1 MRVCIIIP
9 MFNEEKSA
17 RQSVETII
25 SYVKELS
32 LPTTV
37 LIINDGSSDAT
48 QKIVQELISQ
58 DSTILKMITHPKNQG
73 YGSAIRTGIQFACAN
88 NYDYALFMDS
98 DLTNHPRYLKDVYQK
113 MQEGHDYIKANR
125 YGLGGGIEGV
135 LLSRKIVSKVG
146 NGLARWLFRIPLQ
159 DLTNGF
165 RAVKVSILKQLELTE
180 SGFAII
186 MEELLL
192 AKPLVH
198 SYAQVPYIL
207 TSRKSWQGQTHF
219 KYDIKTY
226 RLYFQYALKSAG
238 VQKPLMSKGNPV

>member
-37 LIINDGSSDAT
+37 LVVNDGSSDAT
-48 QKIVQELISQ
+48 QKIVQELIPR
-58 DSTILKMITHPKNQG
+58 DNTILKIISHSQNQG
-73 YGSAIRTGIQFACAN
+73 YGAAIRTGIQFACAN

-98 DLTNHPRYLKDVYQK
+98 DLTNHPRYLKDFYQK

-125 YGLGGGIEGV
+125 YGPGAGIEGV
-135 LLSRKIVSKVG
+135 PLSRKIVSKVG
-146 NGLARWLFRIPLQ
+146 NGLARWLYRIPLS

-198 SYAQVPYIL
+198 SYAQVPHIL

-226 RLYFQYALKSAG
+226 RRYLTYALKS
-238 VQKPLMSKGNPV
+238 VWIKQPVT